1 MTSTPHLI
9 VDDTESGNWKYR
21 LSWYFPEDNDIGG
34 SVGDS
39 LYTEID
45 LKTLDALD
53 VDCAIAYLAVAK
65 FNGIQRDARGFFWD
79 TRSAAQSAL
88 RVAKAAIKAGVDRP
102 IPDWARQ
109 ALAAKWT
116 PPKGWKP

>member
-1 MTSTPHLI
+1 MTTKAPATPDCELHAIDFLAHQLYMQ
-9 VDDTESGNWKYR
+9 SLNGG
-21 LSWYFPEDNDIGG
+21 IG
-34 SVGDS
+34 V
-39 LYTEID
+39 LWLTM
-45 LKTLDALD
+45 
-53 VDCAIAYLAVAK
+53 IAYLAVAK
-65 FNGIQRDARGFFWD
+65 LNGIQRDASGFFWD